1 MYSGDRHV
9 KRYYM
14 LAYFS
19 EMQYLLEMALDFTTT
34 LRGFSQKYP
43 EIALKI
49 ALLREN
55 DKSAKIALN

>member
-1 MYSGDRHV
+1 
-9 KRYYM
+9 M

-19 EMQYLLEMALDFTTT
+19 EIQYLLEMALDFTT